1 MIDQLN
7 TPSLIGARV
16 EVRRDQ
22 RRLGGAKYPGRT
34 GVVIDE
40 NKFGR
45 PEGLWHVRLEPTN
58 RAKERTK
65 LFWTGDLDVL
75 SPAPAVE
82 IQSVQATL

>member
-1 MIDQLN
+1 MNDQLN

-16 EVRRDQ
+16 QVRHNQ

-34 GVVIDE
+34 GVVTDE
-40 NKFGR
+40 NTFGR
-45 PEGLWHVRLEPTN
+45 PEGLWHVQLEPTK
-58 RAKERTK
+58 RAKERTE

-82 IQSVQATL
+82 TQPVLAPL